1 MKRREFLKTS
11 ATATALAGLS
21 TATLKASEH
30 GSEHPRD
37 LYELRMYRLK
47 EESDRALV
55 DAYLKDAAIPAWNRL
70 GVSPV
75 GVFFEEEPKD
85 GPAVHVFLRYRSVE
99 TVVKVATKL
108 NADAEYL
115 RAGSEYL
122 NAAKNDP
129 AFIRIDSWLLL
140 AFEGMRQMEQPA
152 YSREG
157 KPRLFELRFYESHSE
172 LKAAKKVD
180 MFNAGEID
188 TMREVG
194 LGPIFFGQGLVGR
207 DLPHLA
213 YMTSGETP
221 ELHKE
226 HWSAFGKHPVW
237 QQLKADPQ
245 YKQTVSKNTR
255 RILLPASFS
264 QV

>member
-11 ATATALAGLS
+11 AAATALAGLS
-21 TATLKASEH
+21 TATLKAAEH
-30 GSEHPRD
+30 GGEHARD

-47 EESDRALV
+47 EDADRALV
-55 DAYLKDAAIPAWNRL
+55 EAYLKDAAIPAWNRL

-75 GVFFEEEPKD
+75 GVFVEEDPKD
-85 GPAVHVFLRYRSVE
+85 GPAVHVFLRYRSLE
-99 TVVKVATKL
+99 TLIRVATQL
-108 NADAEYL
+108 NSDAEYL
-115 RAGSEYL
+115 RRGAEYL
-122 NAAKNDP
+122 NADKSDP
-129 AFIRIDSWLLL
+129 AFVRIDSWLLL
-140 AFEGMRQMEQPA
+140 AFEGMPRMEQPA

-172 LKAAKKVD
+172 LKAAKKVE
-180 MFNAGEID
+180 MFNAGEIE

-221 ELHKE
+221 ELHKQ

-237 QQLKADPQ
+237 QRLKADPQ
-245 YKQTVSKNTR
+245 YKQTVSKINKRMLRPT
-255 RILLPASFS
+255 SFS